1 MQQQLVARMLE
12 ASATKSCKY
21 MVPVELII
29 DIDRIYIYIH
39 GGHGNDDDTI
49 SDISIVKT
57 IYIYRYAPHISRRAR
72 DEPLH
77 WLVPHLGPP
86 SKSG

>member
-21 MVPVELII
+21 MVELII
-29 DIDRIYIYIH
+29 DIDCIYYIYIYIH

-57 IYIYRYAPHISRRAR
+57 IYRYAPHISRRAR

-86 SKSG
+86 SRSG